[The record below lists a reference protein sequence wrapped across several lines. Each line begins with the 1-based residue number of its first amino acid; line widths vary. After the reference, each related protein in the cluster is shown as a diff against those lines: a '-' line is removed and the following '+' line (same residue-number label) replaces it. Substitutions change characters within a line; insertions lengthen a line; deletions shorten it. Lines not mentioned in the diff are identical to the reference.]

1 MALSR
6 TPRLLVQRVTA
17 VVLLVLV
24 IPLLVSLGTFD
35 DDQSIVV
42 GEPSPRTVVADE
54 TIRVIDEDATEEAR
68 RIAAQSVDPVAV
80 FDPDA
85 RAAIVSDVRSV
96 FAAVREARQEVTVTE
111 PPADDAT
118 EGGTETATPE
128 VVRRQPTVDEQVQ
141 RLTRQVDL
149 LDEASLRALAELS
162 TQSLNTVETE
172 TVQLAQELARRGFLE
187 DEVEDEVSSLLSTEL
202 AVRSFPGETEDLVA
216 DPLIRAVARPT
227 QVVDPDA
234 TDLAE
239 ERAREAV
246 PEVSRTFAAGDPI
259 VVDGETVEPLEFEAL
274 EQLNLQG
281 AGPLQNL
288 LRSLAA
294 MVLVVAITAAYL
306 RRMQPRVWASGRK
319 LLLLAVVTTG
329 YAAFVAGVSLL
340 TGPEAVGWWYIVP
353 AGALAM
359 LAAIMVHPVVGIST
373 MLPAVVLV
381 LVTAP
386 VSNGVA
392 VYVAAVTLVAVP
404 LVTRLG
410 SRGDLRSATL
420 RAAVAMPA
428 IAMVSVAVFGPRDQF
443 AVAVGAAA
451 LAGLATAMI
460 VQGVLPFLETMFR
473 LPTVTALLDLN
484 DRNHP
489 LLRELET
496 KAIGS
501 YNHSVMVASLVE
513 RACREIGANALLGS
527 VASLYHDIGK
537 VRRPHFFIENQQG
550 IANPH
555 DDIDPEISA
564 VIIQEHVVDGV
575 KMAREYKL
583 PPEVVAAIGSHHG
596 TMVVT
601 YFYNQAVERAG
612 GAEHVDEDHFRY
624 KGTKPRSKEA
634 AILVIADCSEATTRS
649 MAMHRGT
656 LPREDIESTVDRLL
670 QERLEDGQFDECD
683 LTFDEMRKVRDSIVE
698 ALVGIYHPRI
708 AYPAGRARKDAGDPA
723 TEAVPEIADTRD
735 ADATGGEAA

>member
-1 MALSR
+1 VALSR
-6 TPRLLVQRVTA
+6 TPRLLLQRVTA
-17 VVLLVLV
+17 VALVV
-24 IPLLVSLGTFD
+24 VVVPVLVSLGTLD

-54 TIRVIDEDATEEAR
+54 TIRVVDEEATSEAR
-68 RIAAQSVDPVAV
+68 RIAAQSVDPVPA
-80 FDPDA
+80 FDPEA
-85 RAAIVSDVRSV
+85 RAAIVEDARSV
-96 FAAVREARQEVTVTE
+96 FDAAREARRRVTVTQAPSE
-111 PPADDAT
+111 GAT
-118 EGGTETATPE
+118 EGATPQT
-128 VVRRQPTVDEQVQ
+128 VQRQPTVDEQVE
-141 RLTRQVDL
+141 RLVEEVDL
-149 LDEASLRALAELS
+149 LDEAGLRALAELS
-162 TQSLNTVETE
+162 TQSLTEVENE
-172 TVQLAQELARRGFLE
+172 TVQLAQELARRPFLP
-187 DEVEDEVSSLLSTEL
+187 DEVESEVTSLLSTEL
-202 AVRSFPGETEDLVA
+202 AVRSFPGETEELVV

-227 QVVDPDA
+227 QQVDPDA

-239 ERAREAV
+239 QRAAEAV
-246 PEVSRTFAAGDPI
+246 PEVARTFAAGDPI
-259 VVDGETVEPLEFEAL
+259 VVDGDTVEPLEFEAL
-274 EQLNLQG
+274 EQLNLQS
-281 AGPLQNL
+281 AGPLQSV
-288 LRSLAA
+288 LRALAA
-294 MVLVVAITAAYL
+294 MVLVVAISAAYL
-306 RRMQPRVWASGRK
+306 WRMQPNVWKSGRK
-319 LLLLAVVTTG
+319 ILLLAVIVTG

-340 TGPEAVGWWYIVP
+340 TGPQAVGWWYIVP

-392 VYVAAVTLVAVP
+392 VYVAATTLVTVP

-420 RAAVAMPA
+420 RAGVAMPA
-428 IAMVSVAVFGPRDQF
+428 IAMVTVAVFGPRDQF
-443 AVAVGAAA
+443 PIAVGAAA
-451 LAGLATAMI
+451 LSGLATAML
-460 VQGVLPFLETMFR
+460 VQGVLPFMETIFR

-513 RACREIGANALLGS
+513 RACRQIGANALLGS

-555 DDIDPEISA
+555 DDLDPDISA

-575 KMAREYKL
+575 KMAREYRL

-596 TMVVT
+596 TMVVS
-601 YFYNQAVERAG
+601 YFYNQAVEAAG
-612 GAEHVDEDHFRY
+612 GPEHVDEDHFRY

-649 MAMHRGT
+649 MAMNRGT

-670 QERLEDGQFDECD
+670 QERLDDGQFDECD
-683 LTFDEMRKVRDSIVE
+683 LTFTEMRQVRDSIVE

-708 AYPAGRARKDAGDPA
+708 AYPGRRSSDREAAGKAQEPPSTQAAAPTAVGRA
-723 TEAVPEIADTRD
+723 ADR
-735 ADATGGEAA
+735 GG

>member
-6 TPRLLVQRVTA
+6 TPRLLLQRIAAT
-17 VVLLVLV
+17 LLVVLV
-24 IPLLVSLGTFD
+24 IPLLVSLGTLD

-42 GEPSPRTVVADE
+42 GEPAPRTVIADD
-54 TIRVIDEDATEEAR
+54 TVRVIDQEATDEAR
-68 RIAAQSVDPVAV
+68 RVARQQVEPVPV
-80 FDPDA
+80 FDSEA
-85 RAAIVSDVRSV
+85 REAIVQDVRGV
-96 FAAVREARQEVTVTE
+96 FEAVREARRPVTVAPE
-111 PPADDAT
+111 EPADDGT
-118 EGGTETATPE
+118 DPDGGPAEPE
-128 VVRRQPTVDEQVQ
+128 QRQPTVDEQVDQ
-141 RLTRQVDL
+141 LVAQTDL
-149 LDEASLRALAELS
+149 LDEAGLRALAELS
-162 TQSLNTVETE
+162 AQSLSAVESE
-172 TVQLAQELARRGFLE
+172 TVQLAQELARRPFLS
-187 DEVEDEVSSLLSTEL
+187 DEVEETVDTLLSTEM
-202 AVRSFPGETEDLVA
+202 AVRSFPGETEELVVA
-216 DPLIRAVARPT
+216 PLIRAVARPT
-227 QVVDPDA
+227 QQIDPDA
-234 TDLAE
+234 TDLAA
-239 ERAREAV
+239 ERAAEAV
-246 PEVSRTFAAGDPI
+246 PEVARTFAAGDPI
-259 VVDGETVEPLEFEAL
+259 VVAGEQVEPLAFEAL
-274 EQLNLQG
+274 ERLGLQG
-281 AGPLQNL
+281 AGPLQSF
-288 LRSLAA
+288 LRALAA
-294 MVLVVAITAAYL
+294 MVLVVGIAAAYL
-306 RRMQPRVWASGRK
+306 WRMQPRVWASGRK
-319 LLLLAVVTTG
+319 VLLLAVVVTG
-329 YAAFVAGVSLL
+329 YAAVVAGVSLL
-340 TGPEAVGWWYIVP
+340 TGADAVGWWYIVP

-359 LAAIMVHPVVGIST
+359 LVAIMVHPVVGIAT

-404 LVTRLG
+404 LVTQLG

-428 IAMVSVAVFGPRDQF
+428 IATVTVGVFGPRDQF
-443 AVAVGAAA
+443 MVAVGAAA
-451 LAGLATAMI
+451 LSGVATAMI
-460 VQGVLPFLETMFR
+460 VQGVLPFLETIFR

-596 TMVVT
+596 TMVVS
-601 YFYNQAVERAG
+601 YFYNQAVEQAG
-612 GAEHVDEDHFRY
+612 GPEHVDEDHFRY

-634 AILVIADCSEATTRS
+634 AILVIADCSEAATRS
-649 MAMHRGT
+649 MAMNRGT
-656 LPREDIESTVDRLL
+656 LPREEIESTVARLL
-670 QERLEDGQFDECD
+670 QERLDDGQFDESD
-683 LTFDEMRKVRDSIVE
+683 LTFDEMRRVRDSIVE

-708 AYPAGRARKDAGDPA
+708 AYPGPRR
-723 TEAVPEIADTRD
+723 ERD
-735 ADATGGEAA
+735 EEGEAGGDQPGPSAPSEKPASSTSSA

>member
-6 TPRLLVQRVTA
+6 PPRLLLQRVSA
-17 VVLLVLV
+17 GLLLVLV
-24 IPLLVSLGTFD
+24 VPVLVSVGTLD

-42 GEPSPRTVVADE
+42 GEPAPRTVRADDP
-54 TIRVIDEDATEEAR
+54 IRVVDEEATQEAR
-68 RIAAQSVDPVAV
+68 RIAEQSVEPVAV
-80 FDPDA
+80 FDPEA
-85 RAAIVSDVRSV
+85 RAAIVEDVRDV
-96 FAAVREARQEVTVTE
+96 FAAVRDARRPLTVTA
-111 PPADDAT
+111 PAPDDDAT
-118 EGGTETATPE
+118 EGASSRSEQRE
-128 VVRRQPTVDEQVQ
+128 PTVDEQVEQ
-141 RLTRQVDL
+141 LQGEVQV
-149 LDEASLRALAELS
+149 LDEAGLRALAELS
-162 TQSLNTVETE
+162 TPSLSTVETE
-172 TVQLAQELARRGFLE
+172 TVQLAQELARRPFLDDQLE
-187 DEVEDEVSSLLSTEL
+187 DEVNSLLSTEL
-202 AVRSFPGETEDLVA
+202 AVRSLPGETEQLVV

-227 QVVDPDA
+227 QQVDPDA

-246 PEVSRTFAAGDPI
+246 PEVARTFAAGDPI
-259 VVDGETVEPLEFEAL
+259 VVAGEEVEPLQLQAL
-274 EQLNLQG
+274 QELGLQG
-281 AGPLQNL
+281 SGPWQSF
-288 LRSLAA
+288 LRALAA
-294 MVLVVAITAAYL
+294 MVLVVAIVAAYL
-306 RRMQPRVWASGRK
+306 WRMQPKVWGSGRK
-319 LLLLAVVTTG
+319 VLLLAVVTTG
-329 YAAFVAGVSLL
+329 YAAVVAGVSLL
-340 TGPEAVGWWYIVP
+340 TGTESVGWWYVVP

-392 VYVAAVTLVAVP
+392 VYVAAVTLIAVP

-420 RAAVAMPA
+420 RAGVAMPA
-428 IAMVSVAVFGPRDQF
+428 IAMVTVAVFGPRDQF
-443 AVAVGAAA
+443 AQAIGAAA
-451 LAGLATAMI
+451 LSGVASAMI

-601 YFYNQAVERAG
+601 YFYNQAVEAAG
-612 GAEHVDEDHFRY
+612 GPEHVDEDHFRY

-634 AILVIADCSEATTRS
+634 AILVIADCSEAATRS
-649 MAMHRGT
+649 MAMSRGT
-656 LPREDIESTVDRLL
+656 LPREEIEATVDRLL
-670 QERLEDGQFDECD
+670 QERLDDGQFDECD
-683 LTFDEMRKVRDSIVE
+683 LTFDEMRRVRDSIVE

-708 AYPAGRARKDAGDPA
+708 AYPASQRRSAADAAAEVAAGDEP
-723 TEAVPEIADTRD
+723 
-735 ADATGGEAA
+735 GEAA

>member
-1 MALSR
+1 MA
-6 TPRLLVQRVTA
+6 
-17 VVLLVLV
+17 
-24 IPLLVSLGTFD
+24 
-35 DDQSIVV
+35 
-42 GEPSPRTVVADE
+42 
-54 TIRVIDEDATEEAR
+54 
-68 RIAAQSVDPVAV
+68 
-80 FDPDA
+80 
-85 RAAIVSDVRSV
+85 
-96 FAAVREARQEVTVTE
+96 
-111 PPADDAT
+111 
-118 EGGTETATPE
+118 
-128 VVRRQPTVDEQVQ
+128 
-141 RLTRQVDL
+141 
-149 LDEASLRALAELS
+149 
-162 TQSLNTVETE
+162 
-172 TVQLAQELARRGFLE
+172 
-187 DEVEDEVSSLLSTEL
+187 
-202 AVRSFPGETEDLVA
+202 
-216 DPLIRAVARPT
+216 
-227 QVVDPDA
+227 
-234 TDLAE
+234 
-239 ERAREAV
+239 
-246 PEVSRTFAAGDPI
+246 RTFAAGDPI
-259 VVDGETVEPLEFEAL
+259 VVAGEEVETLEFEAL
-274 EQLNLQG
+274 EALGLLG
-281 AGPLQNL
+281 AGPLQSV
-288 LRSLAA
+288 LRALAA

-306 RRMQPRVWASGRK
+306 WRMQPLVWASGRK
-319 LLLLAVVTTG
+319 ILLLAVVTTG

-340 TGPEAVGWWYIVP
+340 TGPDAVGWWYIVP

-386 VSNGVA
+386 VSSGVA

-428 IAMVSVAVFGPRDQF
+428 IAMVTVAVFGPRDQF
-443 AVAVGAAA
+443 GIAVGAAA
-451 LAGLATAMI
+451 LSGVATAML

-489 LLRELET
+489 LLRELES

-596 TMVVT
+596 TMVVS
-601 YFYNQAVERAG
+601 YFYNKAVDEAG
-612 GAEHVDEDHFRY
+612 GPEHVDEDHFRY

-656 LPREDIESTVDRLL
+656 LPRDEIETTVDRLL
-670 QERLEDGQFDECD
+670 QERLDDGQFDECD
-683 LTFDEMRKVRDSIVE
+683 LTFDEMSRVRDSIVE

-708 AYPAGRARKDAGDPA
+708 AYPAKRAQPEQAEDPPSTA
-723 TEAVPEIADTRD
+723 AQPAADRD
-735 ADATGGEAA
+735 GGEAA

>member
-6 TPRLLVQRVTA
+6 TPRLLVQRISA
-17 VVLLVLV
+17 GLLLVLGV
-24 IPLLVSLGTFD
+24 PVLVSLGTWD
-35 DDQSIVV
+35 DDQSITV
-42 GEPSPRTVVADE
+42 GEPSPRTVVADD
-54 TIRVIDEDATEEAR
+54 TIRVVDEEATDEAER
-68 RIAAQSVDPVAV
+68 VAAQSVEPVAV
-80 FDPDA
+80 FDPEA
-85 RAAIVSDVRSV
+85 REAIVSDVRDV
-96 FAAVREARQEVTVTE
+96 FAAVREARQRVTVTPE
-111 PPADDAT
+111 AP
-118 EGGTETATPE
+118 EGATATPE
-128 VVRRQPTVDEQVQ
+128 PVQRQPTVDEQVQ
-141 RLTRQVDL
+141 QLSQEVEA
-149 LDEASLRALAELS
+149 LDEAGLRALAELS
-162 TQSLNTVETE
+162 TQSLSAVEAE

-202 AVRSFPGETEDLVA
+202 AVRSFPGETEELVV

-227 QVVDPDA
+227 QEIDADA
-234 TDLAE
+234 TQLARD
-239 ERAREAV
+239 RAAEAV
-246 PEVSRTFAAGDPI
+246 PEVARTFAAGDPI
-259 VVDGETVEPLEFEAL
+259 VVDGETVEPLEYEAL
-274 EQLNLQG
+274 QQLNLQG
-281 AGPLQNL
+281 AGPLQSL
-288 LRSLAA
+288 LRTLAA

-306 RRMQPRVWASGRK
+306 WRMQPKVWASGRK
-319 LLLLAVVTTG
+319 VLLLAMITTG
-329 YAAFVAGVSLL
+329 YAAFVAGVSML
-340 TGPEAVGWWYIVP
+340 TGPESVGWWYIVP

-392 VYVAAVTLVAVP
+392 VYVAAVTLVVVP

-410 SRGDLRSATL
+410 SRGDLRSATM

-428 IAMVSVAVFGPRDQF
+428 IATVTVAVFGPRDQF
-443 AVAVGAAA
+443 VVAVGAAA
-451 LAGLATAMI
+451 LSGVATAMI

-596 TMVVT
+596 TMVVS
-601 YFYNQAVERAG
+601 YFYNQAVEAAG
-612 GAEHVDEDHFRY
+612 GPEHVDEDHFRY
-624 KGTKPRSKEA
+624 KGSKPRSKEA

-649 MAMHRGT
+649 MAMARGT
-656 LPREDIESTVDRLL
+656 LPRDEIETTVDRLL
-670 QERLEDGQFDECD
+670 KERLDDGQFDECD
-683 LTFDEMRKVRDSIVE
+683 LTFDEMRKVRDSIVD

-708 AYPAGRARKDAGDPA
+708 AYPARRDRQDPDAREGGEP
-723 TEAVPEIADTRD
+723 
-735 ADATGGEAA
+735 GEAA